1 MHKALWQTALGAALS
16 VLIALPVCA
25 QQQRPNFNGI
35 WKLNETL
42 SGTASTG
49 PREIVWKIE
58 QAEPKFKYTASG
70 KRGYMP
76 FTEGYEFTTDGRAPA
91 DASKVAVSGAWEGGA
106 LVMRYVRDGKDLARI
121 RLRISADGKQMTRD
135 GAMGS
140 VKIHEV
146 YDRQ

>member
-1 MHKALWQTALGAALS
+1 
-16 VLIALPVCA
+16 
-25 QQQRPNFNGI
+25 
-35 WKLNETL
+35 
-42 SGTASTG
+42 
-49 PREIVWKIE
+49 
-58 QAEPKFKYTASG
+58 
-70 KRGYMP
+70 MP
-76 FTEGYEFTTDGRAPA
+76 FTEAYEFTTDGRAPA
-91 DASKVAVSGAWEGGA
+91 DASKVAVSGTWEGGA